1 MNFSKAFKHL
11 KKDEVLSFLIKRFGD
26 EITLKDR
33 YESNYAKAISLL
45 IIEQQVSFKAAIRI
59 KERFLKLITGKS
71 NDEVI
76 KIKNEEMKKVGLSK
90 RKVEYIKNTY
100 LFFDKYKVEFE
111 YLNENEIVKE
121 LSKIKGVGKWTAE
134 MFLIFILFKENIF
147 SKGDLAL
154 INSIKKNY
162 KKEKL
167 SDIDLEKIVE
177 KWSPYK
183 TTASLLLWKSIE
195 EKIDCGEAIQGDDK
209 EEFDEEF

>member
-11 KKDEVLSFLIKRFGD
+11 EKDEVLSFLIKRFGD

-59 KERFLKLITGKS
+59 KERFLKLITGKT

-134 MFLIFILFKENIF
+134 MFLIFILFKENIV

-195 EKIDCGEAIQGDDK
+195 EKIFYSK
-209 EEFDEEF
+209 

>member
-1 MNFSKAFKHL
+1 MDFSKAFKHL
-11 KKDEVLSFLIKRFGD
+11 EKDEVLSFLIKRFGD

-59 KERFLKLITGKS
+59 KERFLKLIKRKS

-100 LFFDKYKVEFE
+100 LFFDKYKIEFE

-195 EKIDCGEAIQGDDK
+195 EKIFYSK
-209 EEFDEEF
+209 

>member
-11 KKDEVLSFLIKRFGD
+11 EKDEVLSFLIKRFGD

-195 EKIDCGEAIQGDDK
+195 EKIFFSK
-209 EEFDEEF
+209 

>member
-11 KKDEVLSFLIKRFGD
+11 EKDEVLSFLIKRFGD

-154 INSIKKNY
+154 INSVKKNY

-195 EKIDCGEAIQGDDK
+195 EKIFYSK
-209 EEFDEEF
+209 

>member
-11 KKDEVLSFLIKRFGD
+11 EKDEVLSFLIKRFGD

-76 KIKNEEMKKVGLSK
+76 RIKNEEMRKVGLSK

-100 LFFDKYKVEFE
+100 LFFDKYKIEFE

-134 MFLIFILFKENIF
+134 MFLIFILFKENVF

-195 EKIDCGEAIQGDDK
+195 EKIFYSK
-209 EEFDEEF
+209 

>member
-76 KIKNEEMKKVGLSK
+76 RIKNEEMKKVGLSK

-167 SDIDLEKIVE
+167 SEIDLEKIVE

-195 EKIDCGEAIQGDDK
+195 EKIFYSK
-209 EEFDEEF
+209 

>member
-1 MNFSKAFKHL
+1 MDFSKAFKHL
-11 KKDEVLSFLIKRFGD
+11 EKDEVLSFLIKRFGD

-167 SDIDLEKIVE
+167 SEIDLEKIVE

-195 EKIDCGEAIQGDDK
+195 EKIFYSK
-209 EEFDEEF
+209 

>member
-11 KKDEVLSFLIKRFGD
+11 EKDEVMSFLIKRFGD

-100 LFFDKYKVEFE
+100 LFFEKYKVEFE

-195 EKIDCGEAIQGDDK
+195 EKIFYSK
-209 EEFDEEF
+209 

>member
-11 KKDEVLSFLIKRFGD
+11 EKDEVLSFLIKRFGD

-33 YESNYAKAISLL
+33 YESNFAKAISLL
-45 IIEQQVSFKAAIRI
+45 IIEQQVSFKAAKRI

-76 KIKNEEMKKVGLSK
+76 RIRNEEMKKVGLSK

-195 EKIDCGEAIQGDDK
+195 EKIFYSK
-209 EEFDEEF
+209 

>member
-1 MNFSKAFKHL
+1 MDFSKAFKHL
-11 KKDEVLSFLIKRFGD
+11 EKDEVLSFLIKKFGN
-26 EITLKDR
+26 EITLRDR

-111 YLNENEIVKE
+111 YLNENDIVKE

-195 EKIDCGEAIQGDDK
+195 EKIFYSK
-209 EEFDEEF
+209 

>member
-1 MNFSKAFKHL
+1 MDFSKAFKHL
-11 KKDEVLSFLIKRFGD
+11 EKDEVLSFLIKRFGD

-59 KERFLKLITGKS
+59 KERFLKLIKGKS

-76 KIKNEEMKKVGLSK
+76 KIKNDEMKKVGLSK

-111 YLNENEIVKE
+111 SLNENEIVKE

-177 KWSPYK
+177 RWSPYK

-195 EKIDCGEAIQGDDK
+195 EKIFYYK
-209 EEFDEEF
+209 

>member
-11 KKDEVLSFLIKRFGD
+11 EKDEVLSFLIKRFGD

-45 IIEQQVSFKAAIRI
+45 IIEQQVSFKAAIII
-59 KERFLKLITGKS
+59 KERFLKLIKGKS

-76 KIKNEEMKKVGLSK
+76 RIKNEEMKKVGLSK

-195 EKIDCGEAIQGDDK
+195 EKIFYSK
-209 EEFDEEF
+209 

>member
-11 KKDEVLSFLIKRFGD
+11 EKDEVMSFLIKRFGD

-100 LFFDKYKVEFE
+100 LFFDKYKIEFE

-195 EKIDCGEAIQGDDK
+195 EKIFYSK
-209 EEFDEEF
+209 

>member
-11 KKDEVLSFLIKRFGD
+11 EKDEVMSFLIKRFGD

-167 SDIDLEKIVE
+167 SEIDLEKIVE

-195 EKIDCGEAIQGDDK
+195 EKIFYSK
-209 EEFDEEF
+209 

>member
-1 MNFSKAFKHL
+1 MDFSKAFKHL
-11 KKDEVLSFLIKRFGD
+11 EKDEVLSFLIKKFGD
-26 EITLKDR
+26 EITLRDR

-59 KERFLKLITGKS
+59 KERFLKLIKGKS

-76 KIKNEEMKKVGLSK
+76 RIKNEEMKKVGLSK

-154 INSIKKNY
+154 INSVKKNY

-167 SDIDLEKIVE
+167 YDIDLEKIVE

-183 TTASLLLWKSIE
+183 TIASLLLWKSIE
-195 EKIDCGEAIQGDDK
+195 EKIFYSK
-209 EEFDEEF
+209 